1 MAIVYRATL
10 RPTKLE
16 LIGRW
21 LPAQPWYDGSADQ
34 APTALGAYR
43 FDDPDGEVGLETH
56 LLRVGDGPVLQV
68 PLTYRSA
75 ALAGADKAL
84 VGTMDHS
91 VLGQRWVYDGCADP
105 VYVAALTA
113 VLQRRAEQAEEL
125 VDIDG
130 HRERREPTVV
140 VTATGGTAA
149 SGAGLRVSRIVDTGV
164 RAGDAPC
171 LVGTWEGQPEP
182 TVLATVS

>member
-1 MAIVYRATL
+1 MALIYRATI

-21 LPAQPWYDGSADQ
+21 LPAQPWYDGPVGT

-43 FDDPDGEVGLETH
+43 FDDPDGEVGMETH
-56 LLRVGDGPVLQV
+56 LVRVGDGPVLHV
-68 PLTYRSA
+68 PLTYRSS
-75 ALAGADKAL
+75 ALAGAEAAL

-91 VLGQRWVYDGCADP
+91 VLGERWVYDGCADP

-113 VLQRRAEQAEEL
+113 VIRRQAEQADEFVH
-125 VDIDG
+125 VDG
-130 HRERREPTVV
+130 QTERREPTVV
-140 VTATGGTAA
+140 VTATGGTPAP
-149 SGAGLRVSRIVDTGV
+149 GTGLRVSRVVDTDV

-171 LVGTWEGQPEP
+171 LVGTWKGQPEP
-182 TVLATVS
+182 TVLAAVS